1 MLLIIRVHLNLIVS
15 REPSMKDIR
24 SNPHVLSI
32 MISVI
37 GRGNSSFGHS
47 SFRSRKSILTLPIF
61 LGNGDNIGYPIGVL
75 LLPDEARVY
84 ELFDF
89 WLDSFHSFWT
99 EPSLLLFDW
108 FRVWINVEAMHSHS
122 RIKPRHVL
130 VIPSENIYILS
141 HERYQIFLFGGW

>member
-1 MLLIIRVHLNLIVS
+1 MLLAIRVHLDLIVS

-32 MISVI
+32 MTSVI
-37 GRGNSSFGHS
+37 ERGNSSFGHS
-47 SFRSRKSILTLPIF
+47 SFRSQKSILTLPIF

-89 WLDSFHSFWT
+89 
-99 EPSLLLFDW
+99 
-108 FRVWINVEAMHSHS
+108 
-122 RIKPRHVL
+122 
-130 VIPSENIYILS
+130 
-141 HERYQIFLFGGW
+141 